1 MNDIPIRNMY
11 VNMDVEP
18 SFEDNFKMNNNVNI
32 TNFMK

>member
-11 VNMDVEP
+11 VNMDVET
-18 SFEDNFKMNNNVNI
+18 SFEDNFKINNNVNI